1 MYYMDK
7 LLVLFTMKGCPWCD
21 LMKHKLKEQHID
33 FIDRDIDKYDEEYKL
48 FTDVTNNDFIPAFM
62 VIENVE
68 PDPVSHLY
76 APERDFDEIEDGIE
90 IIKEHFNK

>member
-1 MYYMDK
+1 MDK

-21 LMKHKLKEQHID
+21 LMKHKLKEQQID
-33 FIDRDIDKYDEEYKL
+33 FIDRDIDKYAEEYKL

-76 APERDFDEIEDGIE
+76 APERDFDEIDDGIK
-90 IIKEHFNK
+90 IIKEHFSK

>member
-1 MYYMDK
+1 MDK

-68 PDPVSHLY
+68 PDPVSYLY
-76 APERDFDEIEDGIE
+76 APERDFDEIDDGIK

>member
-1 MYYMDK
+1 MDK

-68 PDPVSHLY
+68 PDPVSYLY
-76 APERDFDEIEDGIE
+76 APERDFNEIDDGIK

>member
-1 MYYMDK
+1 MDK

-21 LMKHKLKEQHID
+21 LMKDKLKEQHID

-76 APERDFDEIEDGIE
+76 APERDFDEIDDGIN

>member
-1 MYYMDK
+1 MDK

-21 LMKHKLKEQHID
+21 LMKDKLKEQHID

-68 PDPVSHLY
+68 TDPVSHLY
-76 APERDFDEIEDGIE
+76 APERDFDEIDDGIK

>member
-1 MYYMDK
+1 
-7 LLVLFTMKGCPWCD
+7 
-21 LMKHKLKEQHID
+21 MKHKLKEQHID

-68 PDPVSHLY
+68 PDPVSYLY
-76 APERDFDEIEDGIE
+76 APERDFNEIDDGIK